1 MKENNRGVTLIALAI
16 TIIVL
21 LIISGITIT
30 AGSYNAEKA
39 KDNKLLS
46 EVVMVQN
53 AVLQRKTKAEL
64 INGHYPGQKLTE
76 IGINIDEVI
85 SKVNSEKVDEYEII
99 EKKDT
104 NESNYYLLS
113 NENGGIKELNIKNT
127 KDEYIVNYVTGEVIN
142 YTNCVTGKG
151 EPVYVYS
158 IKNKN

>member
-76 IGINIDEVI
+76 IGITAWWCCTSVRGRLRARLSSCAHFDVRYSGCRSQARRVGVI
-85 SKVNSEKVDEYEII
+85 SNSV
-99 EKKDT
+99 
-104 NESNYYLLS
+104 S
-113 NENGGIKELNIKNT
+113 
-127 KDEYIVNYVTGEVIN
+127 
-142 YTNCVTGKG
+142 
-151 EPVYVYS
+151 
-158 IKNKN
+158 

>member
-1 MKENNRGVTLIALAI
+1 M
-16 TIIVL
+16 
-21 LIISGITIT
+21 
-30 AGSYNAEKA
+30 
-39 KDNKLLS
+39 S

-158 IKNKN
+158 IENKN

>member
-30 AGSYNAEKA
+30 AGSNNAKKA
-39 KDNKLLS
+39 KDNKILT

-76 IGINIDEVI
+76 IGIDIDDVI
-85 SKVNSEKVDEYEII
+85 SKVNSEKADEYAMI
-99 EKKDT
+99 EKKDS

-127 KDEYIVNYVTGEVIN
+127 EDEYIVNYVTGEVIN
-142 YTNCVTGKG
+142 YTKCVTEEG
-151 EPVYVYS
+151 EPVYTYS
-158 IKNKN
+158 IENKN